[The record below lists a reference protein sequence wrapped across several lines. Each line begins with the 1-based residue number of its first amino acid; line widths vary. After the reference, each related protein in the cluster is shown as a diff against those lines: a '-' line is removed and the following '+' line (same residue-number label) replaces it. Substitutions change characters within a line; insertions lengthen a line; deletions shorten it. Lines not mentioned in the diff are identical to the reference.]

1 MSTNDLVVRISATAI
16 VFAVLMFQTLL
27 VKLAFESNPESS
39 KIIAI
44 GFMAANISA
53 ICTWFLFPEDK

>member
-1 MSTNDLVVRISATAI
+1 MTSKRLCIRIGATAI

-27 VKLAFESNPESS
+27 VKLAFESNPESA
-39 KIIAI
+39 KIVAV

-53 ICTWFLFPEDK
+53 ICTWILFPES